1 MGPRLSDRNAIGK
14 PEGMSTGKGN
24 NSGEELD
31 EWRSS
36 EQLESG
42 VTSTSSS
49 CYGSDDDEDG
59 GSKPSKLYGKYTW
72 KIQNFSKITKRDIRS
87 NAFGIGGHKWCIS
100 IYPEGCEVSN
110 HLSLFLCVSNHEN
123 LLPGWSQLAQF
134 TVAVVNNDP
143 KNSKYSDTV
152 HRFRHKEH
160 DWGWKKFLE
169 LSKLSQGF
177 VDKMDDTLTIKAQIQ
192 VIREKADRPFRCLAC
207 QYKREVLRIYLT
219 NVAQICRK
227 FVKES
232 RLKLGKLLE
241 DKARWSSF
249 CTFWL
254 GVDQSSKSRLSR
266 ENMDMILREIV
277 KRFTIGKEVVATL
290 VMESLYSG
298 LRELEG
304 RGKTKN
310 MKGKLLDG
318 EDTPPP
324 IIRVEKD
331 MFILAD
337 DALMLLEQAAS
348 EPLPSKDEKGP
359 QNHFKD
365 GSAEE
370 DFSKESSEQNERLL
384 TYFGRRMIETFV
396 LARIFSN
403 KIEIAYQYDVA
414 LKMQEELIR
423 EEEKAGAAKSEQKA
437 MHAVSA
443 KEKKSRKK
451 LGKQQRN
458 GRKGKDKAEGKK
470 GIAMVQD
477 KQPCKNAMDEETT
490 ELEKGEILE
499 DASDISSSVDDAADM
514 YDADSDDRDGTVV
527 TLDSETSDIHLLVEA
542 GCKDAAGSSSTKA
555 NELGKGRTSVM
566 DDSSST
572 TSTDSVHS
580 VSTNGSLL
588 GKSFRSAK
596 GQNSFIRMEK
606 LYSKVP
612 SKEGSVTREADSQLP
627 ETLGQRHHND
637 VFPDLKMT
645 DSEKPVC
652 GCLPSISTDGIPG
665 ACKDK
670 VEIAFPQKK
679 RSNGVQVNTKGISI
693 EKAPVK
699 PRSTASLSRLKSET
713 RDNPAID
720 LFLSTKAPSSNS
732 QQTEKATSSGP
743 RLTEKS
749 ASSSKQQTETTTTS
763 RRQQIE
769 KEDRHSTQRTEK
781 AVSASTQRTQEAVFS
796 STQQTEKAPLFT
808 NMPQSSSWSR
818 SDSMKANGHKP
829 PEKNFGQ
836 LPSAGNQRTE
846 KAMFSSSQKTE
857 KVPLCTNMPQSPS
870 RSGPDSVKANGLK
883 PPENHFGQL
892 PSTNMPQSSSGW
904 SRSDSMKANGL
915 KPPEKLFGQ
924 IPSAST
930 QQTEKAMPS
939 SSQKIEKVPLS
950 TNLPQSSTQS
960 VSDSV
965 KANGLRPPEEHFGQ
979 LPSGFQKIEK
989 GPLPTNM
996 PQSPGWSVPD
1006 SVKTNSLKPPAITES
1021 TTPVSSSLSEAVWAG
1036 PDPTGSYAFVP
1047 QSHRSAI
1054 TCTSTA
1060 ATPSGFIHPY
1070 PVSSTVNSSPLFL
1083 QPTTV
1088 VSAPMF
1094 LPRQSDGADSGSIGF
1109 GTSFGLATRDI
1120 PHTGPYQMSSSQ
1132 QHISQSMTFDS
1143 PSNQNALNNFD
1154 LRNPSN
1160 GRAHVPVVPSDV
1172 SASTSGQQ
1180 TQGVSAEEFPHLHI
1194 ITDLLD
1200 DEQQGS
1206 MTTNES
1212 RVFRGMSSLPELF
1225 NQRLNVSGDM
1235 GMLEDMASL
1244 DSSSPFARSSG
1255 YYDGFGQDFS
1265 SCGPFDSSQELI
1277 PQANLMPYSNDHIND
1292 WNLMQ
1297 VPVGGSDFSS
1307 IDVWSSVSD
1316 GYSNYFNGYTNPSMH
1331 GYSNYFNGYTNPSMH
1346 GYSNGY

>member
-1 MGPRLSDRNAIGK
+1 MGPRLSERDAIGK
-14 PEGMSTGKGN
+14 PEGMSTGKGC

-49 CYGSDDDEDG
+49 CYGSDDSDEDG
-59 GSKPSKLYGKYTW
+59 GSKPSELYGKYTW

-100 IYPEGCEVSN
+100 IYPQGCEVSN
-110 HLSLFLCVSNHEN
+110 HLSLFLCVPNHEK

-134 TVAVVNNDP
+134 TIAVVNKDP
-143 KNSKYSDTV
+143 KNSKYSDTL

-177 VDKMDDTLTIKAQIQ
+177 IDGTDDTLTIKAQIQ

-219 NVAQICRK
+219 NIEQICRK

-232 RLKLGKLLE
+232 RVKLGKLLE

-254 GVDQSSKSRLSR
+254 GVDQSSKSRLSK
-266 ENMDMILREIV
+266 ENVDMILREIV

-331 MFILAD
+331 MFVLAD

-348 EPLPSKDEKGP
+348 ELLPSKDEKGP
-359 QNHFKD
+359 QNHLKD
-365 GSAEE
+365 GSAE
-370 DFSKESSEQNERLL
+370 DFSMESSDHNERLL
-384 TYFGRRMIETFV
+384 AYFGRRMIETFV

-414 LKMQEELIR
+414 LKLQEELIR

-458 GRKGKDKAEGKK
+458 GGKGKDKAGGKK

-477 KQPCKNAMDEETT
+477 KQPCKNAMDEETR
-490 ELEKGEILE
+490 LEKGEILE

-514 YDADSDDRDGTVV
+514 YDADSDDRDGSVV

-542 GCKDAAGSSSTKA
+542 GCKDAAGSFSTKA
-555 NELGKGRTSVM
+555 NGLGKGITSVM
-566 DDSSST
+566 DDSSSI
-572 TSTDSVHS
+572 TSTDSVQS
-580 VSTNGSLL
+580 VSTNGSPR
-588 GKSFRSAK
+588 GKSFRNAK
-596 GQNSFIRMEK
+596 GQNSPIRVEK
-606 LYSKVP
+606 LYSQVP
-612 SKEGSVTREADSQLP
+612 SKEVSVTREADSQLP
-627 ETLGQRHHND
+627 GTVGQRHHND
-637 VFPDLKMT
+637 VFPGVKMT

-652 GCLPSISTDGIPG
+652 GCLPLISTDGIPG
-665 ACKDK
+665 ACKHK
-670 VEIAFPQKK
+670 EAEIAFPQKK
-679 RSNGVQVNTKGISI
+679 CSNGVQVNTKGVSI

-699 PRSTASLSRLKSET
+699 LRSTASSSRLKSET

-720 LFLSTKAPSSNS
+720 RFLSTKAPSSNS
-732 QQTEKATSSGP
+732 QQTEKATSSSR
-743 RLTEKS
+743 RLTEKR
-749 ASSSKQQTETTTTS
+749 ASYRKQQTETKTTS
-763 RRQQIE
+763 RLQQIE
-769 KEDRHSTQRTEK
+769 KEDRYSTQRTEK
-781 AVSASTQRTQEAVFS
+781 TASASTQRTQEAVFS
-796 STQQTEKAPLFT
+796 GTQQTEKAPLFT

-829 PEKNFGQ
+829 PEKFFGQ
-836 LPSAGNQRTE
+836 LLSASNQRTE

-857 KVPLCTNMPQSPS
+857 KVPLCTNLPQSSS
-870 RSGPDSVKANGLK
+870 RSGPDSVTANGRK
-883 PPENHFGQL
+883 PPEKHFGQL
-892 PSTNMPQSSSGW
+892 PSTNLPQSSSGW

-924 IPSAST
+924 LPSASS
-930 QQTEKAMPS
+930 QQTEKAMSS

-950 TNLPQSSTQS
+950 TKLPQFSSWS
-960 VSDSV
+960 GPDSV
-965 KANGLRPPEEHFGQ
+965 KANGLKPPEKYFGQ
-979 LPSGFQKIEK
+979 VPSASTLQTEKAMPSSFQKTEK
-989 GPLPTNM
+989 VPLPTNM
-996 PQSPGWSVPD
+996 PQSSGWSVPD
-1006 SVKTNSLKPPAITES
+1006 SVKTNGLKPPAITES
-1021 TTPVSSSLSEAVWAG
+1021 TTPVFSSLSEAGWAG

-1070 PVSSTVNSSPLFL
+1070 PVSSTVNSSPHFS
-1083 QPTTV
+1083 QQTTV

-1094 LPRQSDGADSGSIGF
+1094 LPRRSDGVDSGSICL

-1120 PHTGPYQMSSSQ
+1120 THRGPYQMSSSQ

-1154 LRNPSN
+1154 LQNPSN
-1160 GRAHVPVVPSDV
+1160 GRAHVPVVSSDV

-1206 MTTNES
+1206 VATNES
-1212 RVFRGMSSLPELF
+1212 RVFRGMSSLPNLF
-1225 NQRLNVSGDM
+1225 NQRLNVSGDL
-1235 GMLEDMASL
+1235 GMSEDMASL
-1244 DSSSPFARSSG
+1244 DSSSPFSRSSG
-1255 YYDGFGQDFS
+1255 YYDGFGQDYS
-1265 SCGPFDSSQELI
+1265 SCGPFDSFQEFI
-1277 PQANLMPYSNDHIND
+1277 PQANLMPYSNGHIND
-1292 WNLMQ
+1292 WNPMQ
-1297 VPVGGSDFSS
+1297 VPAGGSDFSS

-1316 GYSNYFNGYTNPSMH
+1316 GYSNYFNGYTNPSM
-1331 GYSNYFNGYTNPSMH
+1331 Y